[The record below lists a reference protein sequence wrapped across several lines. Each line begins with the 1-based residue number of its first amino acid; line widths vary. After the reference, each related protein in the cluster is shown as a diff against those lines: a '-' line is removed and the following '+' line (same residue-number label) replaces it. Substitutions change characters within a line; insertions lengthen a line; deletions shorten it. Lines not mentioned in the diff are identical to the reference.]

1 VIDPL
6 RRLAAAAVAL
16 TLFALVACDLWIG
29 RFREWWDGH
38 SLTGDIVSS
47 MLVVAVTGLIV
58 DEVVARRQRRDRAV
72 SVAVQAVIVYGQ
84 TRRAYDAV
92 LASDADETSSSDSS
106 DDLRALASM
115 LLAASPSLFDDPPAR
130 VFLAQA
136 ERLAAT
142 IYRSAAASSGGG
154 LSADDRARLV
164 SEMSQLQATVEP
176 LVARIP
182 TEDRSVLEG
191 SDQARP

>member
-1 VIDPL
+1 VIDPF
-6 RRLAAAAVAL
+6 RRVAAAAVAL
-16 TLFALVACDLWIG
+16 TLLALVAADLCV
-29 RFREWWDGH
+29 REFRDWWDGH

-84 TRRAYDAV
+84 TRRAYDAI
-92 LASDADETSSSDSS
+92 LARDADETSSDTAS

-115 LLAASPSLFDDPPAR
+115 LLAASSSLFDDPAAR
-130 VFLAQA
+130 LFLGQA
-136 ERLAAT
+136 ERVAAT
-142 IYRSAAASSGGG
+142 MFRSASASSGGALG
-154 LSADDRARLV
+154 ADDRGRLM
-164 SEMSQLQATVEP
+164 SEMSRLHATVEP

-182 TEDRSVLEG
+182 AEDRSVLEG
-191 SDQARP
+191 PDQASP